1 MELVW
6 SPVAVDDLK
15 AAADYIESE
24 LASPMAARS
33 LVDSVVEKAQ
43 LFADARGAGMVLRTL
58 NGVDTGYR
66 YMLSGNWMVFLKRY
80 NGRALVVRVLC
91 AKSDYM
97 KTLFGEASG

>member
-24 LASPMAARS
+24 LASPMAVRS

-43 LFADARGAGMVLRTL
+43 LFADAGGLGWCFVLSMGLIRDTATCSAG
-58 NGVDTGYR
+58 TGW
-66 YMLSGNWMVFLKRY
+66 S
-80 NGRALVVRVLC
+80 
-91 AKSDYM
+91 S
-97 KTLFGEASG
+97 

>member
-6 SPVAVDDLK
+6 SPVAVDDLN

-24 LASPMAARS
+24 FASPMAARH
-33 LVDSVVEKAQ
+33 LVDSVTEEAQ
-43 LFADARGAGMVLRTL
+43 LFADVPGAGAALRTL

-66 YMLSGNWMVFLKRY
+66 YMLSGNWMVFLQRD
-80 NGRALVVRVLC
+80 NGQALVVRVLY

-97 KTLFGEASG
+97 RTLFGEANG

>member
-24 LASPMAARS
+24 LASPMAARC

-43 LFADARGAGMVLRTL
+43 LFADPPGLGWRFVLSMGSTRDTAPCSAG
-58 NGVDTGYR
+58 TGW
-66 YMLSGNWMVFLKRY
+66 S
-80 NGRALVVRVLC
+80 
-91 AKSDYM
+91 S
-97 KTLFGEASG
+97 

>member
-43 LFADARGAGMVLRTL
+43 LFADARGGWD
-58 NGVDTGYR
+58 G
-66 YMLSGNWMVFLKRY
+66 
-80 NGRALVVRVLC
+80 
-91 AKSDYM
+91 
-97 KTLFGEASG
+97 ASYSQWG